1 MKMSERAGPVDGPD
15 HGEPMKP
22 GQRGADLDPAVL
34 LEQARV
40 DRHRRL
46 VTAATV
52 AVAALLA
59 VTMIVVLAAVSGVG
73 SPPIG
78 LTLVLGLCWLV
89 VLVKPPSIAWRP

>member
-1 MKMSERAGPVDGPD
+1 
-15 HGEPMKP
+15 MKP
-22 GQRGADLDPAVL
+22 RQRGAELDAAAL

-46 VTAATV
+46 TTAATV
-52 AVAALLA
+52 AVAALLT
-59 VTMIVVLAAVSGVG
+59 VTVIVVLVAISGVG

-78 LTLVLGLCWLV
+78 LALVLGLCWLI